1 MARNFFVKI
10 LSATPGSGPFSIYY
24 NAVGIYA
31 TRVSTGLA
39 ASNVTLTDLTTGKGV
54 EVTVDD
60 NYNSMIIVDEEGVCD
75 DTPPPVVPKPPA
87 NAVGCIG
94 DVSLMAFNGGS
105 YLPGALNTGRI
116 SIALN
121 NAVDLSGKI
130 SCTTC
135 GVCNEYII
143 MADSFYMDKTDLP
156 NSRVM
161 CLCTE
166 SKNTATL
173 TSYLSLIA
181 TKKNAGPFATL
192 ADAMDWARSEG
203 LFIINQNYPQITTQN
218 QVLLLDAG
226 LPSSYPMQGTS
237 WYNMAANN
245 NTGTLNGGIT
255 FSDTDIMDQYG
266 NLHFNAT
273 TGYVSFAST
282 TNIPVGSS
290 DYTISVWF
298 SPDLQVNGGLIGWGN
313 YSVNNQSNSIKITT
327 TGIVNS
333 WGTNTLSAT
342 TNITTQLWHNVVATF
357 DGTTRKLYLDG
368 QLLDSD
374 TPVGLNVS
382 SSSNLE
388 IGKVDTS
395 YYDGKISFVQI
406 FSSALSNTDIVNSY
420 NNFVTRYDG
429 SCTQICVT
437 PVFCNT
443 PTPTPTSDPTPT
455 QTSTQTPT
463 PNPTPTPTPIYSV
476 FFADEYDCNTC
487 TVSQNNVVVQLPIA
501 STPNYSNFYAASTPS
516 GFVYKLTST
525 TTGTGILLN
534 SASQSSCVNACSL

>member
-1 MARNFFVKI
+1 
-10 LSATPGSGPFSIYY
+10 
-24 NAVGIYA
+24 
-31 TRVSTGLA
+31 
-39 ASNVTLTDLTTGKGV
+39 
-54 EVTVDD
+54 
-60 NYNSMIIVDEEGVCD
+60 
-75 DTPPPVVPKPPA
+75 
-87 NAVGCIG
+87 
-94 DVSLMAFNGGS
+94 
-105 YLPGALNTGRI
+105 
-116 SIALN
+116 
-121 NAVDLSGKI
+121 
-130 SCTTC
+130 
-135 GVCNEYII
+135 
-143 MADSFYMDKTDLP
+143 
-156 NSRVM
+156 
-161 CLCTE
+161 
-166 SKNTATL
+166 
-173 TSYLSLIA
+173 
-181 TKKNAGPFATL
+181 
-192 ADAMDWARSEG
+192 
-203 LFIINQNYPQITTQN
+203 
-218 QVLLLDAG
+218 
-226 LPSSYPMQGTS
+226 MQGTS